1 MLLELFGFPKSR
13 PHVSRFLAV
22 LTAAMARNRG
32 RTARGNATVRNSE
45 MPETGAG
52 GAGEADGTGDRGGRG
67 DARGGAEPAAVGMA
81 RFG

>member
-1 MLLELFGFPKSR
+1 M
-13 PHVSRFLAV
+13 
-22 LTAAMARNRG
+22 
-32 RTARGNATVRNSE
+32 RNSE

-52 GAGEADGTGDRGGRG
+52 SAGEADGTGDRGGRG